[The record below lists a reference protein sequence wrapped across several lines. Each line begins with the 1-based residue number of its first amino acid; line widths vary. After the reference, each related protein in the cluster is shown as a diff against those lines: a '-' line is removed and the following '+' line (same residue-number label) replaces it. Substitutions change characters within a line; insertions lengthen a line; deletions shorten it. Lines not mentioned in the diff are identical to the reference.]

1 MASQLLFTSLKRTYA
16 LGKNLKW
23 SVILY
28 KIYTY
33 VKTQLFSQNWNIT
46 SKIFGSNFVLDIES
60 KVDGQWILALTHC
73 PTLIRKSVVAFL
85 DLKKKKKKMFANQFH
100 KDISKYGM
108 LFIWISS

>member
-1 MASQLLFTSLKRTYA
+1 MICHSLQD
-16 LGKNLKW
+16 L
-23 SVILY
+23 
-28 KIYTY
+28 Y

-60 KVDGQWILALTHC
+60 KVDGQWILSLTHC

-85 DLKKKKKKMFANQFH
+85 DLKKKIKKFANQFH

-108 LFIWISS
+108 LFILISSYIYFHMSNKQRTRKSWE

>member
-85 DLKKKKKKMFANQFH
+85 DLKKKKKKFANQFH